1 MPDFRAAERTFQI
14 LTQVAG
20 RAGRGQ
26 LPGHVLM
33 QTINPEHYAIR
44 FAAAQDYE
52 GFYQAELKYRRNLH
66 YPPFAAMASMIVR
79 SKKLEEALALSGHL
93 GRHLRDLPEGVF
105 VKGPAAAPVVKLR
118 TEYRYQFLLRARDR
132 KLLSG
137 ALQRARAFALDNEW
151 PATALVIDVDPMSL
165 M

>member
-1 MPDFRAAERTFQI
+1 M
-14 LTQVAG
+14 
-20 RAGRGQ
+20 
-26 LPGHVLM
+26 
-33 QTINPEHYAIR
+33 
-44 FAAAQDYE
+44 
-52 GFYQAELKYRRNLH
+52 
-66 YPPFAAMASMIVR
+66 
-79 SKKLEEALALSGHL
+79 
-93 GRHLRDLPEGVF
+93 
-105 VKGPAAAPVVKLR
+105 KGPAAAPVVKLR